1 MRLVYRVISCDGL
14 RGSIACAW
22 NSQNSQ
28 MASSLSQ
35 ICVVYSTMK
44 ISSFPL
50 QLEKHTQAM
59 KSYTL
64 GFYSSGEPEIE
75 EILDGSP
82 IFVSHRSAHF
92 FGLFLV
98 SGRLSSG

>member
-1 MRLVYRVISCDGL
+1 MRLVYSVISCDGL
-14 RGSIACAW
+14 GGSIACA
-22 NSQNSQ
+22 SNSQ
-28 MASSLSQ
+28 MASTLSQ
-35 ICVVYSTMK
+35 IHVACSTIKM
-44 ISSFPL
+44 SSFPL
-50 QLEKHTQAM
+50 EIVKDVQAM

-82 IFVSHRSAHF
+82 IFASRRSAHF

-98 SGRLSSG
+98 SGRVSSG